1 MKSPPRTVM
10 VPLDGSPASEQ
21 ALVIG
26 AAVARHAGASLH
38 LVTVKPP
45 VSSVYAHG
53 IAGDGMS
60 AERALQ
66 EGLRHYL
73 EQQAQVVRGGGRAGE
88 VSCAVLDGVASRAL
102 AEYARTHEVDLIVMT
117 THGWGGLK
125 RLWLGSVADEL
136 MRRLPCPVLFMRPSS
151 ALPAIGLHRI
161 LVALESTESADA
173 ILDPALV
180 LADLVVGTHYTLL
193 QVIEPQPPLILRM
206 AGIPARTANTWVRE
220 VADAAGGRLEHL
232 AQRLRRRGI
241 VADARVLI
249 GRGTGEQIVT
259 FARRAGCDLI
269 AVGTRGAHG
278 VERAI
283 FGSVADKVVRGATQM
298 VLVVPLAAAVAPE
311 PETRREAT
319 ALADTGKQR

>member
-1 MKSPPRTVM
+1 M

-21 ALVIG
+21 GLVIG
-26 AAVARHAGASLH
+26 AALARHAAAGLH

-53 IAGDGMS
+53 IAGDGKS
-60 AERALQ
+60 AERALR
-66 EGLRHYL
+66 EGFRHYL
-73 EQQAQVVRGGGRAGE
+73 EQQADVVRGGGGVNQ
-88 VSCAVLDGVASRAL
+88 VSCVVLDGLASRAL

-136 MRRLPCPVLFMRPSS
+136 MRRLPCPMILMHPAS
-151 ALPAIGLHRI
+151 APAAIGFHRI
-161 LVALESTESADA
+161 LVALESTESPGA
-173 ILDPALV
+173 ILDAALE
-180 LADLVVGTHYTLL
+180 LADPVAGTHYTLL
-193 QVIEPQPPLILRM
+193 HVIEPQVPLLLRL

-220 VADAAGGRLEHL
+220 AADAAGGRLEHL
-232 AQRLRRRGI
+232 AQRLRRLGI

-259 FARRAGCDLI
+259 FARRAKCDLI

-278 VERAI
+278 VERTI
-283 FGSVADKVVRGATQM
+283 FGSVADKVMRGATQM
-298 VLVVPLAAAVAPE
+298 VLVVPVGPEAP
-311 PETRREAT
+311 PQSGARREVA
-319 ALADTGKQR
+319 ALADSGRTP